1 MYSIKNRSMKV
12 VFAGAAVALALPLS
26 ALAGHDNFLRELART
41 EGDASGA
48 HSHLEVSNKV
58 SPSTKSDRSF
68 LLQLAGPDGHVGP
81 LDTAPNAPIKAP
93 VAASGKYD
101 AMSAATAADLRR
113 FADSNGGA

>member
-1 MYSIKNRSMKV
+1 MYSIKTRSMKAI
-12 VFAGAAVALALPLS
+12 FAGAAVALALPLS

-41 EGDASGA
+41 EGDPSGA
-48 HSHLEVSNKV
+48 ASHIEVSSNV
-58 SPSTKSDRSF
+58 ITSSKSDALF
-68 LLQLAGPDGHVGP
+68 ILQLAGPDGYVAQ
-81 LDTAPNAPIKAP
+81 LDAAHKAP

>member
-1 MYSIKNRSMKV
+1 MYSIKNRCMKV

-26 ALAGHDNFLRELART
+26 AFAGHDNFLRELART
-41 EGDASGA
+41 DGDASGA

-58 SPSTKSDRSF
+58 ITSSKSDRSF

-81 LDTAPNAPIKAP
+81 LDTAHKAP
-93 VAASGKYD
+93 MVASGKYD
-101 AMSAATAADLRR
+101 AMSAASAADLHR